1 MKSLPL
7 PWVYFAAGVLV
18 GVLLASYIRSLLVVL
33 LFLGLVAAAFYI
45 YTYFEEQKKP

>member
-7 PWVYFAAGVLV
+7 PWIYFAAGVLV

-33 LFLGLVAAAFYI
+33 LFLGLVVAAFYI
-45 YTYFEEQKKP
+45 YTYFEQQKKP